1 MAAHP
6 ARRVLSVVPVRAL
19 VDLVDRTKHHFT
31 PAATAAKRAALADL
45 AGRTIRDA
53 RVLLRLHEALAFLR
67 AYPDGP
73 EILEATQGLLGT
85 VGDRIRALLASGRG
99 RALEETGLAGTT
111 VRCPLSYPAARWLA
125 RRFPDAAELDWDDAD
140 AVRGLDVLLPFLA
153 GLAEEEVPV
162 EASVPARAWL
172 AAIKG
177 TAGGSDLR
185 WLLDRLDPGPGAA
198 ARRVLYDVRELGV
211 RWDLGE
217 TPASRTRAGIRV
229 PRVFFHRG
237 PLLRW
242 RGPLRRRLGGPR
254 APVRQPAPR
263 EAMALLDASRA
274 AVLVRYREVHAFNF
288 ADPRDLV
295 VAEAGRGVAIVWFGV
310 RAPHRLP
317 LRAHYGYLVLKN
329 GVPVGYGD
337 ASLLFDWVEIA
348 YNIFDTFR
356 HGESAFIF
364 ARLLAFLHQTFGVR
378 EVHLNPYQVGHENP
392 EAIDSGAFWFYYK
405 LGFRPKRRELRRL
418 AVTERR
424 QVTDTPGYRSSPE
437 ALARLAEGGMF
448 VALDARAGAASRDF
462 DAGRLS
468 RCAAAH
474 AAHAGHRSRERGIAA
489 YVARRLGSDGWRRW
503 PRPERIAFE
512 RLAPV
517 LAAIPDLERWS
528 GAERRA
534 LVGLA
539 RAKGGPREADYL
551 RRMRA
556 DCRLRASL
564 LALGCARYSSSSS
577 SRRSSSRPK

>member
-1 MAAHP
+1 MVAHP
-6 ARRVLSVVPVRAL
+6 ARRVLSAMPVRAL
-19 VDLVDRTKHHFT
+19 VDLLDRTKHHFT
-31 PAATAAKRAALADL
+31 PAATAAKQAALADL

-53 RVLLRLHEALAFLR
+53 GVLLRLHEALAFLR
-67 AYPDGP
+67 AYPDSP
-73 EILEATQGLLGT
+73 EILETARGRLETIT
-85 VGDRIRALLASGRG
+85 SPIRALLASGRG
-99 RALEETGLAGTT
+99 RALEGVGLAGTAL
-111 VRCPLSYPAARWLA
+111 RCPLSYPAARWLT
-125 RRFPDAAELDWDDAD
+125 RRFPDTTEVDWDDAD

-153 GLAEEEVPV
+153 GLAEEEVLV
-162 EASVPARAWL
+162 EAGVPARAWL
-172 AAIKG
+172 TAIKG
-177 TAGGSDLR
+177 NARGSDLR

-198 ARRVLYDVRELGV
+198 ARRALYDVRELGI

-217 TPASRTRAGIRV
+217 TLASRTRAAVRV

-237 PLLRW
+237 PLVRW

-254 APVRQPAPR
+254 ALVRQPAPR
-263 EAMALLDASRA
+263 ETRELLDAARA

-337 ASLLFDWVEIA
+337 ASLLCDWVEIA

-364 ARLLAFLHQTFGVR
+364 ARLLAFLHQAFGVR
-378 EVHLNPYQVGHENP
+378 GVHLSPYQVGHENP

-424 QVTDTPGYRSSPE
+424 QVADTPGYRSSPE
-437 ALARLAEGGMF
+437 TLARLAEGGMF
-448 VALDARAGAASRDF
+448 VALDGRAGAASRDF
-462 DAGRLS
+462 DVGRLS
-468 RCAAAH
+468 RRAAAH
-474 AAHAGHRSRERGIAA
+474 AAHAGRRGGGRGIAA
-489 YVARRLGSDGWRRW
+489 HVARRLGSGGWRRW

-517 LAAIPDLERWS
+517 LALIPDLERWS
-528 GAERRA
+528 PAERRA
-534 LVGLA
+534 LVRLA

-556 DCRLRASL
+556 HPRLRASL
-564 LALGCARYSSSSS
+564 LALGCLPLHVEAHV
-577 SRRSSSRPK
+577 PAMT